1 LVLQWIQFDAAAE
14 EAEDLLITDFYFW
27 EDSTGSHRDIA
38 CEEYHVPA
46 HIQEHIDYATPGIRM
61 RENGALKRK
70 VNKRNEKIPALKDGP
85 SIENNIAFKSA
96 ANDIPGVNSTTC
108 STVITA
114 DCIRGERTQY
124 IIEHAWLC

>member
-1 LVLQWIQFDAAAE
+1 MQWIQFDAAAE

-38 CEEYHVPA
+38 CDEYHVPT

-70 VNKRNEKIPALKDGP
+70 LKKRREQVPGLRDGP
-85 SIENNIAFKSA
+85 IAENNIAYISA
-96 ANDIPGVNSTTC
+96 ANDIPGVNSTSC
-108 STVITA
+108 SSFISA
-114 DCIRGERTQY
+114 DCIRGAWPQNL
-124 IIEHAWLC
+124 IQHARLN

>member
-1 LVLQWIQFDAAAE
+1 MQWIQFDAAAE

-27 EDSTGSHRDIA
+27 EDSSGSHRDIA
-38 CEEYHVPA
+38 CDEYHVPT

-70 VNKRNEKIPALKDGP
+70 LKKRREKVPGLRDGP
-85 SIENNIAFKSA
+85 IAENNIAYISA

-114 DCIRGERTQY
+114 DCIRGERLDSLAQY
-124 IIEHAWLC
+124 V